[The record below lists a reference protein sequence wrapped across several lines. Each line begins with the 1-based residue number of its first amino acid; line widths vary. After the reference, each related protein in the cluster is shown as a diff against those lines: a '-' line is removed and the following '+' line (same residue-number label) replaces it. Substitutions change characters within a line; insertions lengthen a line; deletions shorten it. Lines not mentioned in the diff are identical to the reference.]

1 MLYRELGKTGIRVSA
16 LGFGCMR
23 LPTVGGGADRF
34 LPVDEPAAAR
44 LIAEAV
50 DLGVTY
56 FDTAYPYHQGT
67 SEAALGRGIAEANA
81 RGKVCLATKISRD
94 AFGSPEKWEGI
105 FTAQCARLRTDYID
119 AYLVHSLTKK
129 RWETFT
135 AHGGLDF
142 LAGLKASGR
151 VRALGFSFHDNLE
164 TFKTIVDAFPW
175 DFCQIQY
182 NYVDT
187 RFQAGDEGYAHAVA
201 AGLGV
206 VTMETL
212 KGGSLARPQ
221 PADVEAAWEALGPES
236 PVGSGRPPAERA
248 LRWVLDKPGI
258 SCALSG
264 MGNSAELRANADVAS
279 AHQPRSLTEREL
291 AAYAS
296 AAQTFTSRNAV
307 GCTGCAYCMPCPAG
321 VNIPAIFQIYNQY
334 RLFGDRAWADVM
346 YNMSLASNNERAD
359 ACVRCGACE
368 EACPQHLPIRERLRD
383 AHAALEPLGQP
394 AA

>member
-16 LGFGCMR
+16 LGLGCMR
-23 LPTVGGGADRF
+23 LPTVGGGADRS

-67 SEAALGRGIAEANA
+67 SEAALGRGLAEAHA
-81 RGKVCLATKISRD
+81 RDRVCIATKISRNV
-94 AFGSPEKWEGI
+94 FSRPEAWEGT
-105 FTAQCARLRTDYID
+105 FAAQCARLRTDYID
-119 AYLVHSLTKK
+119 AYLAHSMTKT

-135 AHGGLDF
+135 AHGGLEF

-151 VRALGFSFHDNLE
+151 VRAVGFSFHDNLE
-164 TFKTIVDAFPW
+164 TFKAIVDAFPW

-187 RFQAGDEGYAHAVA
+187 SFQAGDEGYAYAVA

-206 VTMETL
+206 VSMETL

-221 PADVEAAWEALGPES
+221 PADVEAAWAELGPES
-236 PVGSGRPPAERA
+236 PVGSATPPAERA
-248 LRWVLDKPGI
+248 LRWVLDKPGV

-264 MGNSAELRANADVAS
+264 MGTSAELHANVGAAS
-279 AHQPRSLTEREL
+279 AHQPQSLTGREL
-291 AAYAS
+291 AAYA
-296 AAQTFTSRNAV
+296 AAAERFAARNTV
-307 GCTGCAYCMPCPAG
+307 GCTGCSYCMPCPAG

-334 RLFGDRAWADVM
+334 RLFGDRSWADVM

-359 ACVRCGACE
+359 ACRDCGACE
-368 EACPQHLPIRERLRD
+368 QACPQNLPIRECLRE
-383 AHAALEPLGQP
+383 AHAAMDPLGQP
-394 AA
+394 A